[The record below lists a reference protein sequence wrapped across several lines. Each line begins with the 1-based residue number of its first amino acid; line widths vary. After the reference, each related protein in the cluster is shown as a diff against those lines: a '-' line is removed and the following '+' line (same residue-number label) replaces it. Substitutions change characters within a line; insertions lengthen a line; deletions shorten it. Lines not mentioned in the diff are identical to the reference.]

1 MSDILGKIHRIFKR
15 TTPIIKAV
23 APKEIDVIV
32 ERAEQIEQI
41 EEVGEHLVKEAV
53 KATRKKKAAK

>member
-1 MSDILGKIHRIFKR
+1 MGDWLGKIHRIFKR
-15 TTPIIKAV
+15 TAPIVKAV

-41 EEVGEHLVKEAV
+41 EEAGEHLVREAV
-53 KATRKKKAAK
+53 KTVRKKKKA